1 VGDDGEHGPGRIGI
15 EVPRGAVREPS
26 PFLQVPDGEF
36 DHGMAAVVGVEVDR
50 IPDAIGEALGNG
62 I

>member
-1 VGDDGEHGPGRIGI
+1 
-15 EVPRGAVREPS
+15 VREPS